1 MHQVTVKINQYLC
14 VCVNTTTHALWLPL
28 AETAPPP
35 PSPRPHIQRSNMLQG
50 EMEKMLEL
58 DVRVLI
64 LLTVTFPLRGTF
76 FKLSSYLA

>member
-1 MHQVTVKINQYLC
+1 
-14 VCVNTTTHALWLPL
+14 
-28 AETAPPP
+28 
-35 PSPRPHIQRSNMLQG
+35 MLQG